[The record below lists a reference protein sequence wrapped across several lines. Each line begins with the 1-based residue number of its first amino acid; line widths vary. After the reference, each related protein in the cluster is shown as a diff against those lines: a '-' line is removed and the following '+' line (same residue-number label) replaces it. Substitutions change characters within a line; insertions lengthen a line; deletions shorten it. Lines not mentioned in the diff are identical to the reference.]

1 VRIFA
6 PGAEVGSIAQ
16 EHSDAEKPPF
26 GEAALC
32 LSAVLA
38 RRYLPLHLYGQG
50 FGEFEA
56 EGGLGGQ
63 DDLLV
68 PGVCRSCGS
77 RTGTHCGTNQG
88 SFTTAGKPPDVGEDL
103 ESGIMPTGLSDRG
116 RKSFGVQNSICCL
129 KST

>member
-1 VRIFA
+1 MRRQVKEWRQAQISDERAKPIVCRVRGWEARSTKHSSLRSPPVVRIFA

-16 EHSDAEKPPF
+16 EHCDAEKPPWGGGFVSF
-26 GEAALC
+26 GSTC
-32 LSAVLA
+32 SAVSA
-38 RRYLPLHLYGQG
+38 TNLYGQW

-77 RTGTHCGTNQG
+77 RTGTHC
-88 SFTTAGKPPDVGEDL
+88 
-103 ESGIMPTGLSDRG
+103 
-116 RKSFGVQNSICCL
+116 
-129 KST
+129 

>member
-1 VRIFA
+1 M
-6 PGAEVGSIAQ
+6 
-16 EHSDAEKPPF
+16 
-26 GEAALC
+26 C

-63 DDLLV
+63 DELLV
-68 PGVCRSCGS
+68 PGVGRSRGS
-77 RTGTHCGTNQG
+77 RTGTRRCTNHG
-88 SFTTAGKPPDVGEDL
+88 SFTTAGKPPDVGENL
-103 ESGIMPTGLSDRG
+103 ESGIMPTDLSDRG